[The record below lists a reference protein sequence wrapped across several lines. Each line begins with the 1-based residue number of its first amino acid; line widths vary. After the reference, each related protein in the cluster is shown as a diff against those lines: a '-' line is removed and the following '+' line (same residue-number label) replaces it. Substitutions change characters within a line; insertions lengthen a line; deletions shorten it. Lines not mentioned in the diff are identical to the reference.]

1 VTGTADSPDLVREK
15 AWWAALSQ
23 GDGLRLPFAHIPPD
37 SADLVADARTATVTA
52 PADLT
57 TALLGP
63 ANSAYATETVDL
75 LLAGLARA
83 ARGLAGAGRL
93 VVVLEGHG
101 REAELSTL
109 DVSRTVGWFTT
120 LYPVAFDLDD
130 TGDAGRQVRTVK
142 DSLRAVPRRGVSY
155 LALLDRP
162 DGISEAPAQIAFN
175 YLGRLELA
183 EQRADGIGFELAPEE
198 AGPAISPQARR
209 PVPLEMLASVTD
221 GRLHVTLTYNQR
233 HANQGD
239 ITAFLD
245 AYLSALADIGA
256 HCLTT
261 RGVTTASDLSWSGL
275 ADEDLD
281 TLFDQ

>member
-1 VTGTADSPDLVREK
+1 M
-15 AWWAALSQ
+15 
-23 GDGLRLPFAHIPPD
+23 
-37 SADLVADARTATVTA
+37 
-52 PADLT
+52 
-57 TALLGP
+57 
-63 ANSAYATETVDL
+63 
-75 LLAGLARA
+75 
-83 ARGLAGAGRL
+83 
-93 VVVLEGHG
+93 
-101 REAELSTL
+101 
-109 DVSRTVGWFTT
+109 
-120 LYPVAFDLDD
+120 
-130 TGDAGRQVRTVK
+130 
-142 DSLRAVPRRGVSY
+142 
-155 LALLDRP
+155 
-162 DGISEAPAQIAFN
+162 
-175 YLGRLELA
+175 A

-221 GRLHVTLTYNQR
+221 GRLHVTYYQR